1 MNTKS
6 PSNSASEIKRLFAKN
21 HKTLPTPPPFLS
33 EILRHCAQ
41 DKPICFIPAIK
52 FLSVC
57 LSLAFFIII
66 AGNTYAQTT
75 CSSHTPEDPPTE
87 KDGLIALYCATS
99 GDGWTNKSN
108 WLSDKG
114 INQWRGVTTSS
125 SRVTGLSL
133 NRNNLSGTIPTELGN
148 LTNLTQLDLEENQL
162 SGTIPTDLGNLTN
175 LERLWLHA
183 NQLSGTIPTELGNLV
198 LRQSLSL
205 YRNSLSGTIPTEL
218 GNLTNLSS
226 GLWLHENSLSGTIP
240 TDLGNLT
247 NLKEL
252 WFYKNQLSGTIP
264 TELGNLTKLEK
275 LLLRENQLSG
285 TIPGELGN
293 LTKLK
298 WLFLNTNSLSGT
310 IPSELGNLTSLE
322 RLYLYENQLSGSM
335 DIELEDMI
343 KLQRLF
349 IQNTMLTPGT
359 AQIEDMETL
368 ADGMLQGF
376 GLWGSDDLT
385 SAAKQANSDLG
396 RTIDWAAL
404 WAIYVDNNGAKWKNK
419 SAWFSNP
426 SLSNWYG
433 VETNSDGRVEILN
446 LRYNDL
452 KEDITNALEA
462 LKDIKRLDLSYNGML
477 TGELSPRL
485 MDLSSLTELNIRCTG
500 ITTPADMDFQAWLQ
514 TITLIET
521 QTDDVCSVPP
531 AVPVRMVTVT
541 PQGRSLLVSWEES
554 TDANGYKV
562 QWKSG
567 TQEFNETDRQHT
579 VTGVGSTSYEITGL
593 AVGTEYTVRVIA
605 TKSNAD
611 KGFARAEFTGIPTP
625 GQVTG
630 VAVTPQGRSLLVFW
644 NTLADAHGYKIQWK
658 SVAHGQ
664 QFNETD
670 RQQTVTGVDST
681 SYAIT
686 GLTAGTEYTV
696 RVIATRDDANNG
708 QPSLEVTGIP
718 APGRVTGV
726 TVTPG
731 IRSLLVSWDTLSDA
745 HDYKVQWKSGTQQF
759 NETNRQHMVTSTSYV
774 ITRLTAGAEYTV
786 RVIATRFNTDDGQ
799 PSLEDTGTPKASAP
813 GQVTGVIVTPGVQSL
828 SVSWNRVRNADG
840 YKVQW
845 KSGTQEFNETDP
857 QYTVTG
863 GSTTSYAITG
873 LTAGTEYR
881 VRVIAFRAHADDG
894 QPSSPDAMGIPRA
907 PAPGQ
912 VTGIMVTP
920 GVMQLSVSWMALSGA
935 DGYKVQWKSGG
946 QNFGTNRQHVIMGG
960 STTSYAITGLIAGRE
975 YTVRVIATKL
985 NAEDSPA
992 EIEVAETPRAPA
1004 PGQVTGISV
1013 TPQAERLLVSWN
1025 RVTNADGYKVQWK
1038 SGGQNFGTN
1047 RQRTVTGGST
1057 TSYTITGLT
1066 AGTEYM
1072 VRVIAF
1078 RAHADD
1084 GQPSEADSAAPMEQP
1099 PPSTPPSPGTPLPP
1113 PLGQVTGISVTPGVQ
1128 SLSVSWNE
1136 VTNADGYKVQW
1147 KSGDQDFDTDRQRR
1161 VTGRST
1167 TSYTITGLTAGTE
1180 YAVRVI
1186 ATRSGGDDGQLPSEV
1201 NGIPEPPDQVVPGD
1215 SPAGESGGGCSMI
1228 SQKTADNMSAKTFLN
1243 LLLVVSFMFLPLRK
1257 ANLFISI
1264 GIGTRSIFNRT

>member
-21 HKTLPTPPPFLS
+21 HKTLSTLPPFLP
-33 EILRHCAQ
+33 EILRHCALWAQ

-75 CSSHTPEDPPTE
+75 CSSHTPDNPPTD

-114 INQWRGVTTSS
+114 INQWRGVTTSN
-125 SRVTGLSL
+125 SRVTRLRL

-148 LTNLTQLDLEENQL
+148 LTNLERLDLEENQL
-162 SGTIPTDLGNLTN
+162 SGTIPTDLGNLTNLEQLWLHKNQLSGTIPTELGNLVLRQSLSLYRNSLSGTIPAELGNLTNLSTGLWLHLNQLSGTIPTELGNLTNLKQLWLHENQLSGTIPTELGNLTN

-205 YRNSLSGTIPTEL
+205 NENNLSGTIPAELGNLTNLSTGLWLHLNQLSGTIPTEL
-218 GNLTNLSS
+218 GNLTNL
-226 GLWLHENSLSGTIP
+226 
-240 TDLGNLT
+240 
-247 NLKEL
+247 KQL
-252 WFYKNQLSGTIP
+252 WFHKNQLSGTIP
-264 TELGNLTKLEK
+264 TELGNLTNLEQ
-275 LLLRENQLSG
+275 LLLHVNQLSGTIPSELGNLTSLERLYLEENQLSG
-285 TIPGELGN
+285 TIPTELGN
-293 LTKLK
+293 LTSLER
-298 WLFLNTNSLSGT
+298 LYLDENQLSGS
-310 IPSELGNLTSLE
+310 IPTELGNLTSLE

-343 KLQRLF
+343 RLQRLF

-385 SAAKQANSDLG
+385 SAAKRANSDLG

-404 WAIYVDNNGAKWKNK
+404 WAIYVDNNGANWKNK

-485 MDLSSLTELNIRCTG
+485 MDLSSLTELNIRCTE
-500 ITTPADMDFQAWLQ
+500 ITTPTNTNFQAWLQ

-567 TQEFNETDRQHT
+567 TQEFNETDRQQT
-579 VTGVGSTSYEITGL
+579 VTGVDSTSYEITGL

-644 NTLADAHGYKIQWK
+644 NTLADAHGYKVQWK
-658 SVAHGQ
+658 SVALGQ

-670 RQQTVTGVDST
+670 RQQTVTGGDST

-686 GLTAGTEYTV
+686 GLVAGREYTV

-745 HDYKVQWKSGTQQF
+745 H
-759 NETNRQHMVTSTSYV
+759 
-774 ITRLTAGAEYTV
+774 
-786 RVIATRFNTDDGQ
+786 
-799 PSLEDTGTPKASAP
+799 
-813 GQVTGVIVTPGVQSL
+813 
-828 SVSWNRVRNADG
+828 
-840 YKVQW
+840 
-845 KSGTQEFNETDP
+845 
-857 QYTVTG
+857 
-863 GSTTSYAITG
+863 
-873 LTAGTEYR
+873 
-881 VRVIAFRAHADDG
+881 
-894 QPSSPDAMGIPRA
+894 
-907 PAPGQ
+907 
-912 VTGIMVTP
+912 
-920 GVMQLSVSWMALSGA
+920 
-935 DGYKVQWKSGG
+935 
-946 QNFGTNRQHVIMGG
+946 
-960 STTSYAITGLIAGRE
+960 
-975 YTVRVIATKL
+975 
-985 NAEDSPA
+985 
-992 EIEVAETPRAPA
+992 
-1004 PGQVTGISV
+1004 
-1013 TPQAERLLVSWN
+1013 
-1025 RVTNADGYKVQWK
+1025 
-1038 SGGQNFGTN
+1038 
-1047 RQRTVTGGST
+1047 
-1057 TSYTITGLT
+1057 
-1066 AGTEYM
+1066 
-1072 VRVIAF
+1072 
-1078 RAHADD
+1078 
-1084 GQPSEADSAAPMEQP
+1084 
-1099 PPSTPPSPGTPLPP
+1099 
-1113 PLGQVTGISVTPGVQ
+1113 
-1128 SLSVSWNE
+1128 
-1136 VTNADGYKVQW
+1136 GYKVQW
-1147 KSGDQDFDTDRQRR
+1147 KSGDQDFGTDRQQR
-1161 VTGRST
+1161 VTGGST
-1167 TSYTITGLTAGTE
+1167 TSYVITGLIAGRE

-1186 ATRSGGDDGQLPSEV
+1186 ATRSGGDDGQPPSEV
-1201 NGIPEPPDQVVPGD
+1201 NGIPEPPDQVVPSD

-1243 LLLVVSFMFLPLRK
+1243 LLFVVSLMFLPLRK